1 MIEIA
6 WVFGRSEEPWFKRTS
21 PPMFDTP
28 NTNLLA
34 AAGGKSNQFAC
45 ITDGIQAYGLSGGI
59 AGLER
64 FAASGA
70 IGAAA
75 LNGTSFTVGG
85 TTLIQGGTT
94 SLAEINEVNNL
105 LSRSEYDRD
114 QITGNRSFTNYTFNS
129 WLSSNPLSSMLAA
142 NRSANESGGLDRGDF
157 LTNAI
162 HVGQVVY
169 RAGANINGS
178 IGYSF
183 NGIRDSDDYFGFDV
197 GKSGRINISLTG
209 LSQNVGIALY
219 NTSGSLLAF
228 SDRASNLSESINL
241 DLNVGAYVVRAYSLG
256 QAPWNHGA
264 TNYTLGISRSADALE
279 AYWQNML
286 VDSSVE
292 NAALNAIKT
301 DSSLSRADV
310 IGILRSAGDFGSV
323 TETELTDLRNFYN
336 NAINAQN
343 VAADVK
349 TLAGKVVF
357 SDNSNQWYTGSDSIR
372 DNLGDLAAGSSTTQ
386 LNLLI
391 GKHFLG
397 TDRPAIHRDAS
408 NNLVGSYTT
417 ANGSL
422 FVGGASAADI
432 VQGATGDCYYLAALA
447 STAHEKTSIIGD
459 MFRDN
464 GDGTWSV
471 RFFTNGKTDYVTVD
485 RMMAT
490 NSWGNYIYANAGQSV
505 AANNE
510 LWVALAEKA
519 YAQVNESGRIGQDG
533 TNFYGNGNDNGIG
546 WGFDSAATRHI
557 TGLNASSSTTA
568 SFTQTALIN
577 LINSNKVVTIS
588 GFNNLATNSNAGET
602 QISTAVQGH
611 VYAIT
616 GYNSATGRFSIR
628 NPWGSQHLSLTYSQ
642 LLQLNGWISS
652 TDS

>member
-1 MIEIA
+1 
-6 WVFGRSEEPWFKRTS
+6 
-21 PPMFDTP
+21 MFDTLS
-28 NTNLLA
+28 TNL
-34 AAGGKSNQFAC
+34 FAC
-45 ITDGIQAYGLSGGI
+45 ITDGMQAYGLSGGI
-59 AGLER
+59 AGLDR
-64 FAASGA
+64 AAGSGA
-70 IGAAA
+70 IGESP
-75 LNGTSFTVGG
+75 LSGTSLTVGG
-85 TTLIQGGTT
+85 TTLIQGGMT

-105 LSRSEYDRD
+105 LSRSVYDRD
-114 QITGNRSFTNYTFNS
+114 QITGNRFYTNNTFSS
-129 WLSSNPLSSMLAA
+129 WLSSDAG
-142 NRSANESGGLDRGDF
+142 RSANESGGLDRGDF

-162 HVGQVVY
+162 NVGQVVY
-169 RAGANINGS
+169 RAGVTVNGS

-209 LSQNVGIALY
+209 LSQNVGLALY
-219 NTSGSLLAF
+219 STSGSLLAF
-228 SDRASNLSESINL
+228 SDRSSNQSESINL
-241 DLNVGAYVVRAYSLG
+241 DLNAGAYIARAYSYG

-264 TNYTLGISRSADALE
+264 TSYTLNIGRSADALE
-279 AYWQNML
+279 AYWENML

-310 IGILRSAGDFGSV
+310 IGILKSAGDLGSV
-323 TETELTDLRNFYN
+323 TGAELTDLRNFYN
-336 NAINAQN
+336 NAINTQN

-357 SDNSNQWYTGSDSIR
+357 SDSSNQWYTGSDSIR
-372 DNLGDLAAGSSTTQ
+372 DNLGNLSAGSSTTQ

-397 TDRPAIHRDAS
+397 TDRPAIHRDAR
-408 NNLVGSYTT
+408 NNMVGSYTT

-422 FVGGASAADI
+422 FLGGASAADI

-447 STAHEKTSIIGD
+447 STAHEKNFAIGD

-464 GDGTWSV
+464 GDDTWSV
-471 RFFTNGKTDYVTVD
+471 RLFTNGKTDYVTVD

-490 NSWGNYIYANAGQSV
+490 SSSGNYIYANAGQSV
-505 AANNE
+505 ASNNE

-533 TNFYGNGNDNGIG
+533 SNFYGNGNDNGIG
-546 WGFDSAATRHI
+546 WGSVAAAARHI

-611 VYAIT
+611 AYAIT
-616 GYNSATGRFSIR
+616 GYNSTTGRFSIR
-628 NPWGSQHLSLTYSQ
+628 NPWGSQHLSLTYNQ
-642 LLQLNGWISS
+642 LLQLSGWITS